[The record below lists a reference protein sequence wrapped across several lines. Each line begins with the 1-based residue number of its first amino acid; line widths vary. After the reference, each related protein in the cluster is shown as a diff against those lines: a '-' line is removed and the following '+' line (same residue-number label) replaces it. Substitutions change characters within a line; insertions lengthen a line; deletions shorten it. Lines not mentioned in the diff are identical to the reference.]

1 MDMVA
6 ILKHCFH
13 RVKNKLHENDLAV
26 LDQHIPQEDRYRQY
40 MADYIEELST
50 PFAEVYEKEDQSQ
63 GTLQI
68 FRKYYISEASLN
80 SMLLFLNDFANKPV
94 SEIDQSHHAEGIKA
108 FKNFIRR
115 WENNAQGNDLV
126 KFYKRYN
133 NSFD

>member
-13 RVKNKLHENDLAV
+13 RVKNRLHENDLAV
-26 LDQHIPQEDRYRQY
+26 LDQHIPQEDEYRQY
-40 MADYIEELST
+40 LAEYIEEFAS
-50 PFAEVYEKEDQSQ
+50 PFTELTENEDQIDAVE
-63 GTLQI
+63 LI
-68 FRKYYISEASLN
+68 FQKYYSNKASLK
-80 SMLLFLNDFANKPV
+80 SMLAFLHEFAQKPV

-126 KFYKRYN
+126 ELYN
-133 NSFD
+133 EYNEP